1 MLRILSIHT
10 YLVSIHTYLVSI
22 HTSLVLK
29 ITLKIVSVN
38 LFFIFVSNFI
48 QMAKIKKNNRELV
61 QSYLFTT
68 AKYDF
73 KVPEKRIFY
82 KIIEMMQEYLQG
94 KELNQKHIIQPL
106 TDGYTKITMP
116 VSSFLKNPEDENY
129 MEVKKALLA
138 LKKRTFEYEDEKVW
152 MPIDIITKPV
162 LHKEGQSSYVTF
174 EIHEI
179 TYNAFLDFSKG
190 YRKYE
195 LQTAMEFSSIYAMRF
210 YVLFSGQKD
219 PITYSIPYLKER
231 FKIEN
236 KYNSKNGKNAFIDRV
251 IKVAQKELDEK
262 SPYTFS
268 YKTERGSDNILF
280 IPVYQAKNADVELE
294 RKAIQKQTSL
304 GWELTAK
311 EQEILIHRWK
321 FTKDGLKNNISLFRS
336 AKVVLNLEEFILD
349 LNPLDAKNPPAF
361 LIGALRKQLASGE
374 KKNSDPAE
382 PKKELTPEEIQSMS
396 DEQYEE
402 YKKKQRTNYSDV
414 FQGSGSKMRE
424 MFGKIGKTE

>member
-1 MLRILSIHT
+1 
-10 YLVSIHTYLVSI
+10 
-22 HTSLVLK
+22 
-29 ITLKIVSVN
+29 
-38 LFFIFVSNFI
+38 
-48 QMAKIKKNNRELV
+48 MAKINKNNRELV

-94 KELNQKHIIQPL
+94 KELNQKHFIQPL

-116 VSSFLKNPEDENY
+116 VRSFLVNPDDDNY
-129 MEVKKALLA
+129 KDVKKALLD
-138 LKKRTFEYEDEKVW
+138 LKKRTFEYEDDKVW

-162 LHKEGQSSYVTF
+162 LHKEGQASYVTF

-195 LQTAMEFSSIYAMRF
+195 LQTAMNFNSIYAMRF
-210 YVLFSGQKD
+210 YELFSGQKD

-236 KYNSKNGKNAFIDRV
+236 KYNSKNGKKDFLTKVVD
-251 IKVAQKELDEK
+251 VAQKELDEK

-268 YKTERGSDNILF
+268 YKIERGSENILF
-280 IPVYQAKNADVELE
+280 IPIYQKQNADAELE
-294 RKAIQKQTSL
+294 KKAIQKQTSL

-311 EQEILIHRWK
+311 EQEILMNRWH
-321 FTKDGLKNNISLFRS
+321 FTKEGLKYNISLFRS
-336 AKVVLNLEEFILD
+336 AKVLLNLEEFILELSP
-349 LNPLDAKNPPAF
+349 LNAKNRPAF
-361 LIGALRKQLASGE
+361 LIGSLRKQISAIE
-374 KKNSDPAE
+374 NKNITPAE
-382 PKKELTPEEIQSMS
+382 PVEPASISPEKIQSMT
-396 DEQYEE
+396 DEQYQE
-402 YKKKQRTNYSDV
+402 YKEKQRTNYSQV
-414 FQGSGSKMRE
+414 EKGSGSKLRE
-424 MFGKIGKTE
+424 MFGNIGKID

>member
-1 MLRILSIHT
+1 
-10 YLVSIHTYLVSI
+10 
-22 HTSLVLK
+22 
-29 ITLKIVSVN
+29 
-38 LFFIFVSNFI
+38 
-48 QMAKIKKNNRELV
+48 MAKIKKNNRELV

-210 YVLFSGQKD
+210 YELFSGQKD

>member
-1 MLRILSIHT
+1 
-10 YLVSIHTYLVSI
+10 
-22 HTSLVLK
+22 
-29 ITLKIVSVN
+29 
-38 LFFIFVSNFI
+38 
-48 QMAKIKKNNRELV
+48 MAKINKNNRELV

-94 KELNQKHIIQPL
+94 KELNQKHFIQPL

-116 VSSFLKNPEDENY
+116 VRSFLVNPDDDNY
-129 MEVKKALLA
+129 KDVKKALLD
-138 LKKRTFEYEDEKVW
+138 LKKRTFEYEDDKVW

-162 LHKEGQSSYVTF
+162 LHKEGQASYVTF

-195 LQTAMEFSSIYAMRF
+195 LQTAMNFNSIYAMRF
-210 YVLFSGQKD
+210 YELFSGQKD

-236 KYNSKNGKNAFIDRV
+236 KYNSKNGKKDFLTKVVD
-251 IKVAQKELDEK
+251 VAQKELDEK

-268 YKTERGSDNILF
+268 YKIERGSENILF
-280 IPVYQAKNADVELE
+280 IPIYQKQNADAELE
-294 RKAIQKQTSL
+294 KKAIQKQTSL

-311 EQEILIHRWK
+311 EQEILMNRWH
-321 FTKDGLKNNISLFRS
+321 FTKEGLKYNISLFRS
-336 AKVVLNLEEFILD
+336 AKVLLNLEEFILELSP
-349 LNPLDAKNPPAF
+349 LNAKNRPAF
-361 LIGALRKQLASGE
+361 LIGSLRKQISAIE
-374 KKNSDPAE
+374 NKNITPAE
-382 PKKELTPEEIQSMS
+382 PVEPASISPEKIQSMT
-396 DEQYEE
+396 DEQYQE
-402 YKKKQRTNYSDV
+402 YKEKQRANYSQV
-414 FQGSGSKMRE
+414 EKGSGSKLRE
-424 MFGKIGKTE
+424 MFGNIGKID

>member
-1 MLRILSIHT
+1 
-10 YLVSIHTYLVSI
+10 
-22 HTSLVLK
+22 
-29 ITLKIVSVN
+29 
-38 LFFIFVSNFI
+38 
-48 QMAKIKKNNRELV
+48 MAKIKKNNKELV

-116 VSSFLKNPEDENY
+116 VRSFLTNPEDDNY
-129 MEVKKALLA
+129 KDVKKALLD

-174 EIHEI
+174 EIHEV

-195 LQTAMEFSSIYAMRF
+195 LQTAMNFNSIYAMRF
-210 YVLFSGQKD
+210 YELFSGQKD

-236 KYNSKNGKNAFIDRV
+236 KYNSKNGKNDFLKKVVD
-251 IKVAQKELDEK
+251 VAQKELDEK

-280 IPVYQAKNADVELE
+280 VPIYQSKNADVELE
-294 RKAIQKQTSL
+294 KKAIQKQTSL

-311 EQEILIHRWK
+311 EQDILIHRWK
-321 FTKDGLKNNISLFRS
+321 FTKEGLKNNISLFRS
-336 AKVVLNLEEFILD
+336 AKVLLNLEEFILD
-349 LNPLDAKNPPAF
+349 LSPLNAKNPPAF
-361 LIGALRKQLASGE
+361 LIGSLRKQLASGE
-374 KKNSDPAE
+374 KKNNEPAE
-382 PKKELTPEEIQSMS
+382 DKKQLSPEEIAKIS
-396 DEQYEE
+396 DEDYDEI
-402 YKKKQRTNYSDV
+402 KKKERQTNYSEPIN
-414 FQGSGSKMRE
+414 SGTKLMNE
-424 MFGKIGKTE
+424 LFGKIGKTN

>member
-1 MLRILSIHT
+1 
-10 YLVSIHTYLVSI
+10 
-22 HTSLVLK
+22 
-29 ITLKIVSVN
+29 
-38 LFFIFVSNFI
+38 
-48 QMAKIKKNNRELV
+48 MAKINKNNRELV

-94 KELNQKHIIQPL
+94 KELNQKHFIQPL

-116 VSSFLKNPEDENY
+116 VRSFLVNPDDDNY
-129 MEVKKALLA
+129 KDVKKALLD
-138 LKKRTFEYEDEKVW
+138 LKKRTFEYEDDKVW

-162 LHKEGQSSYVTF
+162 LHKEGQASYVTF

-195 LQTAMEFSSIYAMRF
+195 LQTAMNFNSIYAMRF
-210 YVLFSGQKD
+210 YELFSGQKD

-236 KYNSKNGKNAFIDRV
+236 KYNSKNGKKDFLTKVVD
-251 IKVAQKELDEK
+251 VAQKELDEK

-268 YKTERGSDNILF
+268 YKIERGSENILF
-280 IPVYQAKNADVELE
+280 IPIYQKQNADAELE
-294 RKAIQKQTSL
+294 KKAIQKQTSL

-311 EQEILIHRWK
+311 EQEILMNRWH
-321 FTKDGLKNNISLFRS
+321 FTKEGLKYNINLFRS
-336 AKVVLNLEEFILD
+336 AKVLLNLEEFILELSP
-349 LNPLDAKNPPAF
+349 LNAKNRPAF
-361 LIGALRKQLASGE
+361 LIGSLRKQISAIE
-374 KKNSDPAE
+374 NKNITPAE
-382 PKKELTPEEIQSMS
+382 PVEPASISPEKIQSMT
-396 DEQYEE
+396 DEQYQE
-402 YKKKQRTNYSDV
+402 YKEKQRTNYSQV
-414 FQGSGSKMRE
+414 EKGSGSKLRE
-424 MFGKIGKTE
+424 MFGNIGKID

>member
-1 MLRILSIHT
+1 
-10 YLVSIHTYLVSI
+10 
-22 HTSLVLK
+22 
-29 ITLKIVSVN
+29 
-38 LFFIFVSNFI
+38 
-48 QMAKIKKNNRELV
+48 MAKIKKNNRELV

-94 KELNQKHIIQPL
+94 KELNKKHIIQPL

-116 VSSFLKNPEDENY
+116 VRSFLTNPEDDNY
-129 MEVKKALLA
+129 KDVKKALLD
-138 LKKRTFEYEDEKVW
+138 LKKRTFEYEDDKVW

-195 LQTAMEFSSIYAMRF
+195 LQTAMNFNSIYAMRF
-210 YVLFSGQKD
+210 YELFSGQKD
-219 PITYSIPYLKER
+219 PITYSIPFLKER

-236 KYNSKNGKNAFIDRV
+236 KYNGRNGKNAFLDKV
-251 IKVAQKELDEK
+251 VKVAQRELDEK
-262 SPYTFS
+262 RPYTFS
-268 YKTERGSDNILF
+268 YRTERGSDNILF

-294 RKAIQKQTSL
+294 KKAHQKQTSL

-311 EQEILIHRWK
+311 EQEILIHRWR

-336 AKVVLNLEEFILD
+336 AKVVLNLEKFIFD

-374 KKNSDPAE
+374 KKNNEPAE
-382 PKKELTPEEIQSMS
+382 PKKELTPEEIANMS
-396 DEQYEE
+396 DEAYDEWKVNE
-402 YKKKQRTNYSDV
+402 RKKTNYS
-414 FQGSGSKMRE
+414 QPMNGGTKLLEEITKKLSKT
-424 MFGKIGKTE
+424 ID

>member
-1 MLRILSIHT
+1 
-10 YLVSIHTYLVSI
+10 
-22 HTSLVLK
+22 
-29 ITLKIVSVN
+29 
-38 LFFIFVSNFI
+38 
-48 QMAKIKKNNRELV
+48 MAKINKNNRELV

-94 KELNQKHIIQPL
+94 KGLNQKHFIQPL

-116 VSSFLKNPEDENY
+116 VRSFLVNPDDDNY
-129 MEVKKALLA
+129 KDVKKALLD
-138 LKKRTFEYEDEKVW
+138 LKKRTFEYEDDKVW

-162 LHKEGQSSYVTF
+162 LHKEGQASYVTF

-195 LQTAMEFSSIYAMRF
+195 LQTAMNFNSIYAMRF
-210 YVLFSGQKD
+210 YELFSGQKD

-236 KYNSKNGKNAFIDRV
+236 KYNSKNGKKDFLTKVVD
-251 IKVAQKELDEK
+251 VAQKELDEK

-268 YKTERGSDNILF
+268 YKIERGSENILF
-280 IPVYQAKNADVELE
+280 IPIYQKQNADAELE
-294 RKAIQKQTSL
+294 KKAIQKQTSL

-311 EQEILIHRWK
+311 EQEILMNRWH
-321 FTKDGLKNNISLFRS
+321 FTKEGLKYNISLFRS
-336 AKVVLNLEEFILD
+336 AKVLLNLEEFILELSP
-349 LNPLDAKNPPAF
+349 LNAKNRPAF
-361 LIGALRKQLASGE
+361 LIGSLRKQISAIE
-374 KKNSDPAE
+374 NKNITPAE
-382 PKKELTPEEIQSMS
+382 PVEPASISPEKIQSMT
-396 DEQYEE
+396 DEQYQE
-402 YKKKQRTNYSDV
+402 YKEKQRTNYSQV
-414 FQGSGSKMRE
+414 EKGSGSKLRE
-424 MFGKIGKTE
+424 MFGNIGKID